1 MRPPPHSYAIAYAVL
16 KQLVDSV
23 KCRTMFATHCH
34 MLCDEFDNSPT
45 VSLNHMSCVVDEN
58 RREVTFLYK
67 LAPGVCSKS
76 YGMNVATMAGVPAH
90 VVTWYVRQP
99 AVAS

>member
-1 MRPPPHSYAIAYAVL
+1 ML

-23 KCRTMFATHCH
+23 KCRTMFATHYH
-34 MLCDEFDNSPT
+34 MLCDEFENSPT